1 MSKSKGE
8 DKAAYR
14 PPTPAPIGPNRREDW
29 RWPSPTP
36 LPPTPTEDVGKIL
49 KQILDRLDAI
59 EQRLGKI
66 EKALVE
72 KQPFIQ

>member
-8 DKAAYR
+8 DKGAYR
-14 PPTPAPIGPNRREDW
+14 PPEPPPIRPDRPEEL

-36 LPPTPTEDVGKIL
+36 LPPTPTEDVGRIL

-59 EQRLGKI
+59 ERRLEQI
-66 EKALVE
+66 EKALAG
-72 KQPFIQ
+72 KQPFI